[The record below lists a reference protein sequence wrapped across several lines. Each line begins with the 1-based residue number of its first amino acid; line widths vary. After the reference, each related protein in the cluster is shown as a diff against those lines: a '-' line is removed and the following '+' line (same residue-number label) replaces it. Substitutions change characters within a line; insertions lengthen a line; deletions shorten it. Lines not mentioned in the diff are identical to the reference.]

1 MVRAALNTGVLSV
14 MPQRFHHL
22 AELFQFQEFSPVL
35 VETLPLEMYPRSA
48 HITQRA
54 LKSEGTWSGT
64 PALTTD
70 SSMPE
75 VCKTPEFAQLIGTN
89 AMETM
94 FQVNSSNE
102 WRVTKAKY

>member
-1 MVRAALNTGVLSV
+1 VRAVLNTGVLFV

-22 AELFQFQEFSPVL
+22 AELFQFQEFSLVL
-35 VETLPLEMYPRSA
+35 VEMLPQEMYPRSV

-54 LKSEGTWSGT
+54 LRSEGTWSGT
-64 PALTTD
+64 PVLTTD

-75 VCKTPEFAQLIGTN
+75 ACKTPEFTQPIGTN